1 MHAFE
6 LTNFH
11 VIAPLARLLRIRET
25 YQSGVFPMRT
35 KFLSAV
41 AAVAVVAIANVA
53 PASAAVFPVGTTTPG
68 VGSFQAAMGPNG
80 TYNGAISRVGIG
92 AGTFSD
98 TFTFTLPATG
108 LGSGSVIS
116 STVLM
121 NGVTSLTFSKVT
133 FNGMDLT
140 IGALGN
146 LVFAGGDALP
156 VAAGQLNTLMVS
168 GTSQGGASY
177 GGNLTFI
184 PSAVPETA
192 TWMMMLAGFGMMGAG
207 LRYRRRSS
215 TVAFA

>member
-1 MHAFE
+1 
-6 LTNFH
+6 
-11 VIAPLARLLRIRET
+11 
-25 YQSGVFPMRT
+25 MRN

-41 AAVAVVAIANVA
+41 AAVAIVAIANVA

-68 VGSFQAAMGPNG
+68 VGSFLAAMGPNG

-98 TFTFTLPATG
+98 TFTFTVPSTG

-121 NGVTSLTFSKVT
+121 NGVTSLTFSKVS

-140 IGALGN
+140 ISALGN
-146 LVFAGGDALP
+146 LVFAGGDGLP

-192 TWMMMLAGFGMMGAG
+192 TWMMMLAGFGVMGAG

>member
-1 MHAFE
+1 
-6 LTNFH
+6 
-11 VIAPLARLLRIRET
+11 
-25 YQSGVFPMRT
+25 MRT

-53 PASAAVFPVGTTTPG
+53 PASAAVFPVGTVPPG
-68 VGSFQAAMGPNG
+68 VGSFQAAEGPNG

-98 TFTFTLPATG
+98 TFTFTLPTSG
-108 LGSGSVIS
+108 FGSGSVIS

-121 NGVTSLTFSKVT
+121 NGVTSLTFSSVK
-133 FNGMDLT
+133 FNGIDLA
-140 IGALGN
+140 IGSNGN

-156 VAAGQLNTLMVS
+156 VVAGQLNTLLVS